1 MQIVRVFKGDTEN
14 AEAAWDERVLIVLNL
29 EHDAELYAQGL
40 ARTVVNRV
48 QKLRKEVWNGVVQ
61 VMKGHPTNNIAEQ
74 LDPPRFDP
82 SALHREGEGRR

>member
-1 MQIVRVFKGDTEN
+1 MFKGDNEN

-48 QKLRKEVWNGVVQ
+48 QKLRKEV
-61 VMKGHPTNNIAEQ
+61 
-74 LDPPRFDP
+74 
-82 SALHREGEGRR
+82 